1 MNIKQILSKEDQL
14 IQQNELLKT
23 NNINNQKEIK
33 KIFGWVKTVR
43 SSSNILAFC
52 VINDGSNVS
61 GMQIVLNN
69 ENMEENQIE
78 YFLKNIQ
85 IGTFLNCSGYII
97 ESPAEGQKYEIS
109 NRSMEAIE
117 GFIPTEEEIN
127 QAIACLKTSNV
138 LDGYHFKDS
147 LRISDVVKRCRS
159 YTG

>member
-23 NNINNQKEIK
+23 NNQKEIK
-33 KIFGWVKTVR
+33 NIYGWVRTVR

-61 GMQIVLNN
+61 GIQIVLNN

-85 IGTFLNCSGYII
+85 IGTFLNCS
-97 ESPAEGQKYEIS
+97 
-109 NRSMEAIE
+109 
-117 GFIPTEEEIN
+117 
-127 QAIACLKTSNV
+127 
-138 LDGYHFKDS
+138 
-147 LRISDVVKRCRS
+147 
-159 YTG
+159 